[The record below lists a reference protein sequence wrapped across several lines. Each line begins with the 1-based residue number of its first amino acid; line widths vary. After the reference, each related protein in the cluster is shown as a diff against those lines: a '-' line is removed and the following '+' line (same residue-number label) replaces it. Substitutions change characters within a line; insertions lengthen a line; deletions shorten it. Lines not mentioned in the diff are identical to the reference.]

1 MDLPQTKELV
11 FRDGKREVP
20 EYLANWMG
28 GLSLYA
34 MTYDEAVAAANHAM
48 EASVVDKA
56 VDRLIS
62 DHFRVR

>member
-1 MDLPQTKELV
+1 M
-11 FRDGKREVP
+11 P

-28 GLSLYA
+28 DLALYA
-34 MTYDEAVAAANHAM
+34 MTYDEAVAAVNRAM
-48 EASVVDKA
+48 EASVVDKT